1 MPKPT
6 IEQLEAEKKKAAAEL
21 EKAMQKKE
29 QLEHQMSRLLNR
41 DKQAERKART
51 RRLIERGAIL
61 ASFPKPPT
69 CPARKS
75 RRFCLRRNGRR
86 DSPKTPLLKQERT
99 YIPLKW

>member
-6 IEQLEAEKKKAAAEL
+6 I
-21 EKAMQKKE
+21 E

-61 ASFPKPPT
+61 ESVFPETADLSGEEVKAFLFEKKRA
-69 CPARKS
+69 ARQ
-75 RRFCLRRNGRR
+75 
-86 DSPKTPLLKQERT
+86 P
-99 YIPLKW
+99 

>member
-6 IEQLEAEKKKAAAEL
+6 IEQLEAEQKKAAAEL

-61 ASFPKPPT
+61 ESVFPETADLSGEEVKAFLFEKKRA
-69 CPARKS
+69 ARQ
-75 RRFCLRRNGRR
+75 
-86 DSPKTPLLKQERT
+86 P
-99 YIPLKW
+99 

>member
-41 DKQAERKART
+41 DNQAERKART

-61 ASFPKPPT
+61 ESVFPETADLSGEEVKAFLFEKKRA
-69 CPARKS
+69 ARQ
-75 RRFCLRRNGRR
+75 
-86 DSPKTPLLKQERT
+86 P
-99 YIPLKW
+99 